1 MFRFQNDTHLEI
13 GGIGKNLKE
22 KSVALTCTG
31 GHFLM
36 TIPNSK
42 RTKRIQVEKATCSRK
57 QEPRLVRS
65 QEQCSPVGTDG
76 RAGDLETLVRVSL
89 GWQFQD
95 TFIKQIELCVDESN
109 FGTLWSRHTVHGASI
124 AFRDKNDRPG
134 FRVDTSKN
142 KRLQILVGY
151 TFLFLRFF
159 KGFTSSKMYKLYDKD
174 NQLDVLTSTL
184 GGVTTFNGEEIIDTS
199 KTSTDFLAKGHLSPD
214 AAFVYEVEEDATY
227 FFFNTAPQ
235 VTYRSI

>member
-1 MFRFQNDTHLEI
+1 MEI
-13 GGIGKNLKE
+13 DGIGKNLKE

-42 RTKRIQVEKATCSRK
+42 RTKRIPVEKATCNRK

-65 QEQCSPVGTDG
+65 QEKCSLVGTDG
-76 RAGDLETLVRVSL
+76 RTGDLETLVRVTL
-89 GWQFQD
+89 GWQLKD
-95 TFIKQIELCVDESN
+95 SFIQQIELCIDESN
-109 FGTLWSRHTVHGASI
+109 FGTLWTRHTVHGASI

-142 KRLQILVGY
+142 KRLQICVEY
-151 TFLFLRFF
+151 TCLILRFF
-159 KGFTSSKMYKLYDKD
+159 KGFTNSKMYRLYDKD

-184 GGVTTFNGEEIIDTS
+184 GGVTTFNGEDIIDTS
-199 KTSTDFLAKGHLSPD
+199 KTGTDFLAKGHLSPD

-227 FFFNTAPQ
+227 YFVNTAPQ
-235 VTYRSI
+235 VTYRSS

>member
-13 GGIGKNLKE
+13 DGIGKNLKE

-42 RTKRIQVEKATCSRK
+42 RTKRIQVEETTCSRK
-57 QEPRLVRS
+57 LEPRLVRFK
-65 QEQCSPVGTDG
+65 EQCSLVGTDG
-76 RAGDLETLVRVSL
+76 RTGDLETLVRVSL
-89 GWQFQD
+89 GWQLQD

-151 TFLFLRFF
+151 TTIHVCFS
-159 KGFTSSKMYKLYDKD
+159 GFSKASQVQRCTNY
-174 NQLDVLTSTL
+174 
-184 GGVTTFNGEEIIDTS
+184 TT
-199 KTSTDFLAKGHLSPD
+199 KTISWMF
-214 AAFVYEVEEDATY
+214 
-227 FFFNTAPQ
+227 
-235 VTYRSI
+235 